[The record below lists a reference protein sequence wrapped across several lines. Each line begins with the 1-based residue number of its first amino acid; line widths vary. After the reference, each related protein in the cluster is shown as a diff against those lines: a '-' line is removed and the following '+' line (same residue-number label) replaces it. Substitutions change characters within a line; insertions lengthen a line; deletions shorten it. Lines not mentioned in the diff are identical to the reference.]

1 VGSIGLFVLRLTW
14 LAFGVDSGFSALLCW
29 FSAAATVSFFW
40 GGVGSGLSALINVSL
55 FFIALFSSAPPRQ
68 KRFLCCA
75 FLDPLQGFSRVAY
88 AKWVGFGLGHVALV
102 CHSSTSYPQEWQ

>member
-1 VGSIGLFVLRLTW
+1 VGLIELFALRLDW
-14 LAFGVDSGFSALLCW
+14 LAFGGNCGVSTSFSW
-29 FSAAATVSFFW
+29 FSAVAEVLFFW
-40 GGVGSGLSALINVSL
+40 VGVGSGLRALINVSL
-55 FFIALFSSAPPRQ
+55 FFTALFSPAPPRQ

-88 AKWVGFGLGHVALV
+88 VKWFGFGLGHVALV

>member
-1 VGSIGLFVLRLTW
+1 MVALYLCWF
-14 LAFGVDSGFSALLCW
+14 AFGVDSGVAPLFAWLS
-29 FSAAATVSFFW
+29 ATVEVPLFW
-40 GGVGSGLSALINVSL
+40 VGVGSGLSALINVSL
-55 FFIALFSSAPPRQ
+55 FFIALCSSAPPRQ

-88 AKWVGFGLGHVALV
+88 ATWVGFGLGHVALV